1 MLNPDPINLTFLS
14 TFQLLNFQIMPIRLS
29 TTLPTLAFATEIQDL
44 NFLGGEPGKPCP
56 IRLTL
61 SGTEMFDTYLTPDT
75 VGHFALHDL
84 GWLISTHASAMAK
97 KGKWLTELRIE
108 ADEKLLATVSIMPCR
123 QRLYING
130 ADFVQRSFLT
140 MAGGGCKVVP
150 KLATER
156 LVWKP
161 SDEERKQERPV
172 SVRVTLLDLT
182 TGKNRRIGS
191 EFRAEKYNDELLCYN
206 TSPGYIVGNLEKY
219 GPSSGATSQPVGYE
233 VTVGQRTM
241 RYRLAPWD
249 ADAAPVTT
257 LDFTN
262 VFGLSDSLYIY
273 GEVEEAL
280 KPTYT
285 QVVVGGSAYNANVEA
300 QAELKAT
307 TGALNAAEVALIK
320 DVMTAR
326 EVWHDDTPVTI
337 TAAEIKG
344 TNAYNTADSA
354 TLSWRESQ
362 GGLAVLTPL
371 PVRTFDI
378 TFDETFL

>member
-1 MLNPDPINLTFLS
+1 MPRLT
-14 TFQLLNFQIMPIRLS
+14 
-29 TTLPTLAFATEIQDL
+29 TTLPTLAFATEIHELD
-44 NFLGGEPGKPCP
+44 FTGGTFGTPCH
-56 IRLTL
+56 ITLTL
-61 SGTEMFDTYLTPDT
+61 GSATVLDTNLMPDPA
-75 VGHFALHDL
+75 GDFSLSDI
-84 GWLISTHASAMAK
+84 GWLLSTYATAAMDSR
-97 KGKWLTELRIE
+97 GHWLTELRIE
-108 ADEKLLATVSIMPCR
+108 ADSKLMGSAKIMPCR
-123 QRLYING
+123 QSLYISG

-150 KLATER
+150 KLATEL
-156 LVWKP
+156 LVWMP
-161 SDEERKQERPV
+161 SDEERKQELPV
-172 SVRVTLLDLT
+172 SVRVTMMDLA
-182 TGKNRRIGS
+182 TGETRRIDS
-191 EFRAEKYNDELLCYN
+191 EFRADEYGNELLCYN
-206 TSPGYIVGNLEKY
+206 TSPGYIVGNLEQY
-219 GPSSGATSQPVGYE
+219 GPYTGATRQPVSYD

-257 LDFTN
+257 LSFTN
-262 VFGLSDSLYIY
+262 VFGLSDSIYLY

-300 QAELKAT
+300 QAEFKAT
-307 TGALNAAEVALIK
+307 TGALNAAEVALLK

-362 GGLAVLTPL
+362 SGLSVLTPL
-371 PVRTFDI
+371 PVRTFDM
-378 TFDETFL
+378 TFDATFL

>member
-1 MLNPDPINLTFLS
+1 
-14 TFQLLNFQIMPIRLS
+14 MPIRLS
-29 TTLPTLAFATEIQDL
+29 TTLPALAFATEIEDL
-44 NFLGGEPGKPCP
+44 EFSSDTPGTTCHISITLGGAVV
-56 IRLTL
+56 L
-61 SGTEMFDTYLTPDT
+61 DTYLTPDT
-75 VGHFALHDL
+75 RGHFALHDL
-84 GWLISTHASAMAK
+84 GWLISTHATAAMATR
-97 KGKWLTELRIE
+97 GKWLTELRIE
-108 ADEKLLATVSIMPCR
+108 ADSKLLATVSIMPCR

-140 MAGGGCKVVP
+140 LAGGGCKVVP

-172 SVRVTLLDLT
+172 SVRVTYMDLN
-182 TGKNRRIGS
+182 TGETRRVGS
-191 EFRAEKYNDELLCYN
+191 EFRAEEYNDELLCYN
-206 TSPGYIVGNLEKY
+206 TSPAYIVGNLEQF
-219 GPSSGATSQPVGYE
+219 GPMSGATRQPVGYE
-233 VTVGQRTM
+233 VTVGKRTM

-249 ADAAPVTT
+249 MDAAPVTT

-300 QAELKAT
+300 QAEFKAT
-307 TGALNAAEVALIK
+307 TGALSAADVALLK
-320 DVMTAR
+320 DVATAR
-326 EVWHDDTPVTI
+326 YVWHDDSAVTI
-337 TAAEIKG
+337 TAAEVKG
-344 TNAYNTADSA
+344 SNAYNTADSA
-354 TLSWRESQ
+354 TLTWRESQ
-362 GGLAVLTPL
+362 SGLSVLTPL
-371 PVRTFDI
+371 PVRTFDE

>member
-1 MLNPDPINLTFLS
+1 MLRLT
-14 TFQLLNFQIMPIRLS
+14 
-29 TTLPTLAFATEIQDL
+29 TTLPALAFATEIQDL
-44 NFLGGEPGKPCP
+44 DFTGGTYGTPCHILLTLGGTTV
-56 IRLTL
+56 L
-61 SGTEMFDTYLTPDT
+61 DTNLMPDT
-75 VGHFALHDL
+75 TGGFALHDL
-84 GWLISTHASAMAK
+84 GWLLSTYATAAM
-97 KGKWLTELRIE
+97 GTRRTWTTELRIE
-108 ADEKLLATVSIMPCR
+108 ADKKQMGTVNIMPCR
-123 QRLYING
+123 QSLYING

-156 LVWKP
+156 LVWMP
-161 SDEERKQERPV
+161 SDEEREQERPV
-172 SVRVTLLDLT
+172 SVRVTLLNLT
-182 TGKNRRIGS
+182 TGETRRIGS
-191 EFRAEKYNDELLCYN
+191 EFRAEEYNDELLCYN
-206 TSPGYIVGNLEKY
+206 TSPGYIVALEQC
-219 GPSSGATSQPVGYE
+219 GPLSGATRQPVSYD

-262 VFGLSDSLYIY
+262 VFGVADSLYIY

-285 QVVVGGSAYNANVEA
+285 QVVVGGAAYNANVEA
-300 QAELKAT
+300 QAEFKAT

-326 EVWHDDTPVTI
+326 EVWRDDTPITI
-337 TAAEIKG
+337 TAAELKG

-362 GGLAVLTPL
+362 SGMSVLTPL
-371 PVRTFDI
+371 PVRTFDL

>member
-1 MLNPDPINLTFLS
+1 MAIKLTTS
-14 TFQLLNFQIMPIRLS
+14 
-29 TTLPTLAFATEIQDL
+29 LPALAFATEIHDL
-44 NFLGGEPGKPCP
+44 NFSGGTYGTPCHITLTLGGTTV
-56 IRLTL
+56 L
-61 SGTEMFDTYLTPDT
+61 DTNLMPDT
-75 VGHFALHDL
+75 TGRFALHDL
-84 GWLISTHASAMAK
+84 GWLLSTYATAAMDSR
-97 KGKWLTELRIE
+97 GKWLTELRIE
-108 ADEKLLATVSIMPCR
+108 ADSKQMGTVKIMPCR
-123 QRLYING
+123 QSLYLNG

-156 LVWKP
+156 LVWMP
-161 SDEERKQERPV
+161 SDEERKQTHPV

-182 TGKNRRIGS
+182 TGKTRRIGS
-191 EFRAEKYNDELLCYN
+191 EFKAEKYNDELLCYN
-206 TSPGYIVGNLEKY
+206 TSPGYIVGNLEQY
-219 GPSSGATSQPVGYE
+219 GPYTGATSQPVSYD

-241 RYRLAPWD
+241 RYRLAPWTE
-249 ADAAPVTT
+249 DAAPVTA

-262 VFGLSDSLYIY
+262 VFGVADSLYIY

-285 QVVVGGSAYNANVEA
+285 QVVVGGAAYNAPVEA
-300 QAELKAT
+300 QAEFKAT
-307 TGALNAAEVALIK
+307 TGALNAAEVALLK

-326 EVWHDDTPVTI
+326 EVWRDDTPITI
-337 TAAEIKG
+337 TAAELKG

-362 GGLAVLTPL
+362 SGLSVLTPL

-378 TFDETFL
+378 TFDATFL

>member
-1 MLNPDPINLTFLS
+1 MSP
-14 TFQLLNFQIMPIRLS
+14 RLS
-29 TTLPTLAFATEIQDL
+29 TTLPALAFATEIQDL
-44 NFLGGEPGKPCP
+44 KFLGGTPGKPCH

-61 SGTEMFDTYLTPDT
+61 NGAEVLDTYLTPDT
-75 VGHFALHDL
+75 VGHFGLHDL

-97 KGKWLTELRIE
+97 QGTWLTELRIE
-108 ADEKLLATVSIMPCR
+108 ADGTQLATVSIMPCR

-150 KLATER
+150 KLASEL

-161 SDEERKQERPV
+161 SDEEREQERPV
-172 SVRVTLLDLT
+172 SVRVTMLDLT
-182 TGKNRRIGS
+182 TGETRRIGS
-191 EFRAEKYNDELLCYN
+191 EFRAEAYNDELLCYN
-206 TSPGYIVGNLEKY
+206 TSPAYIVGNLEEY
-219 GPSSGATSQPVGYE
+219 GPSSGATRQPVGYE

-273 GEVEEAL
+273 GEVEEAI

-300 QAELKAT
+300 QAEFKAT

-362 GGLAVLTPL
+362 GGLSVLTPL
-371 PVRTFDI
+371 PVRTFDG

>member
-1 MLNPDPINLTFLS
+1 ML
-14 TFQLLNFQIMPIRLS
+14 RLS
-29 TTLPTLAFATEIQDL
+29 TPLPALAFATEIQDL
-44 NFLGGEPGKPCP
+44 EFIGGTPGKPCH

-61 SGTEMFDTYLTPDT
+61 SGTEVLDTYLTPDT
-75 VGHFALHDL
+75 VGHFGLHDL

-97 KGKWLTELRIE
+97 QGKWLTELHIE
-108 ADEKLLATVSIMPCR
+108 ADKQPLATASIMPCR

-150 KLATER
+150 KLASER

-172 SVRVTLLDLT
+172 SVRVTLMDLT
-182 TGKNRRIGS
+182 TGKARRIGS
-191 EFRAEKYNDELLCYN
+191 EFRAEKYNNELLCYN
-206 TSPGYIVGNLEKY
+206 TSPAYIVGNLEEY
-219 GPSSGATSQPVGYE
+219 GPSSGATSQPVGYD

-285 QVVVGGSAYNANVEA
+285 QVVVGGSVYNANVEA
-300 QAELKAT
+300 QAEFKAT
-307 TGALNAAEVALIK
+307 TGALNAAEVALVK

-371 PVRTFDI
+371 PVRTFDG

>member
-1 MLNPDPINLTFLS
+1 MVKLT
-14 TFQLLNFQIMPIRLS
+14 

-44 NFLGGEPGKPCP
+44 NFSGGTYGTPCRVQLTLGGTVV
-56 IRLTL
+56 L
-61 SGTEMFDTYLTPDT
+61 DTNLMPDT
-75 VGHFALHDL
+75 AGHFALHDL
-84 GWLISTHASAMAK
+84 GWLLSTYATAAMDSG
-97 KGKWLTELRIE
+97 GKWLTELRIE
-108 ADEKLLATVSIMPCR
+108 EAGSKKLMGRTNIMPCR
-123 QRLYING
+123 QGLYING

-161 SDEERKQERPV
+161 SDEERELERPV

-182 TGKNRRIGS
+182 TGETRRIGS
-191 EFRAEKYNDELLCYN
+191 EFRAEKYNNELLCYN
-206 TSPGYIVGNLEKY
+206 TSPGRIVGDLEQY
-219 GPSSGATSQPVGYE
+219 GPYTGATSQPVSYD

-262 VFGLSDSLYIY
+262 VFGVEDSLYIY
-273 GEVEEAL
+273 GEVEETL

-285 QVVVGGSAYNANVEA
+285 QVVVGGAAYNANVEA
-300 QAELKAT
+300 QAEFKAT

-326 EVWHDDTPVTI
+326 EVWRDGTPITI
-337 TAAEIKG
+337 TAAELKG

-362 GGLAVLTPL
+362 SGLSVLTPL
-371 PVRTFDI
+371 PVRTFDLA
-378 TFDETFL
+378 FDATFL

>member
-1 MLNPDPINLTFLS
+1 
-14 TFQLLNFQIMPIRLS
+14 MPIRLS
-29 TTLPTLAFATEIQDL
+29 TTLPALAFATEIQDL
-44 NFLGGEPGKPCP
+44 KFIGGTPGKPCH
-56 IRLTL
+56 ITLTL
-61 SGTEMFDTYLTPDT
+61 SGAEVLDTYLTPDT
-75 VGHFALHDL
+75 VGHFGLHDL

-97 KGKWLTELRIE
+97 KGQWLTELRIE
-108 ADEKLLATVSIMPCR
+108 ADDTQLATVSIMPCR

-150 KLATER
+150 KLASEL
-156 LVWKP
+156 LVWLP
-161 SDEERKQERPV
+161 SDEEREQEFPV
-172 SVRVTLLDLT
+172 SVRITRLNRA
-182 TGKNRRIGS
+182 TGTVGYNTSVFK
-191 EFRAEKYNDELLCYN
+191 AEAYNDELLCYN
-206 TSPGYIVGNLEKY
+206 TSPAYIVGDLEGF
-219 GPSSGATSQPVGYE
+219 GPFGSDTWQSIGYE

-300 QAELKAT
+300 QAEFKAT

-371 PVRTFDI
+371 PVRTFDV

>member
-1 MLNPDPINLTFLS
+1 MPRLT
-14 TFQLLNFQIMPIRLS
+14 TK
-29 TTLPTLAFATEIQDL
+29 LPALAFATEIHELDFTGGTYGTPCHITL
-44 NFLGGEPGKPCP
+44 TLGGTTV
-56 IRLTL
+56 L
-61 SGTEMFDTYLTPDT
+61 DTNLMPDT
-75 VGHFALHDL
+75 TGDFALHDL
-84 GWLISTHASAMAK
+84 GWLLSTYATAAMGTQ
-97 KGKWLTELRIE
+97 GKWLTELRIE
-108 ADEKLLATVSIMPCR
+108 ADKKLMGTVKIMPCR
-123 QRLYING
+123 QSLYING

-156 LVWKP
+156 LVWMP
-161 SDEERKQERPV
+161 SDEEREQTYPV

-182 TGKNRRIGS
+182 TGKTRRIGS
-191 EFRAEKYNDELLCYN
+191 EFKAEEYGNELLYYN
-206 TSPGYIVGNLEKY
+206 TSPGRIVGNLEQY
-219 GPSSGATSQPVGYE
+219 GPYTGATIQPVSYD

-262 VFGLSDSLYIY
+262 VFGVADSLYIY

-300 QAELKAT
+300 QAEFKAT

-326 EVWHDDTPVTI
+326 EVWRDDTPVTI
-337 TAAEIKG
+337 TAAELKG

-354 TLSWRESQ
+354 TLSWSESQ
-362 GGLAVLTPL
+362 SGLSVLTPL

-378 TFDETFL
+378 TFDATFL

>member
-1 MLNPDPINLTFLS
+1 
-14 TFQLLNFQIMPIRLS
+14 
-29 TTLPTLAFATEIQDL
+29 
-44 NFLGGEPGKPCP
+44 
-56 IRLTL
+56 
-61 SGTEMFDTYLTPDT
+61 
-75 VGHFALHDL
+75 
-84 GWLISTHASAMAK
+84 
-97 KGKWLTELRIE
+97 
-108 ADEKLLATVSIMPCR
+108 MPCR

-150 KLATER
+150 KLASEL

-161 SDEERKQERPV
+161 SDEEREQERPV
-172 SVRVTLLDLT
+172 SVRVTMLDLT
-182 TGKNRRIGS
+182 TGETRRIGS
-191 EFRAEKYNDELLCYN
+191 EFRAEAYNDELLCYN
-206 TSPGYIVGNLEKY
+206 TSPGYIVGNLEEY
-219 GPSSGATSQPVGYE
+219 GPSSGATRQPVGYD

-300 QAELKAT
+300 QAEFKAT

-371 PVRTFDI
+371 PVRTFDM
-378 TFDETFL
+378 TFDGTFL

>member
-1 MLNPDPINLTFLS
+1 
-14 TFQLLNFQIMPIRLS
+14 MPIKLTS
-29 TTLPTLAFATEIQDL
+29 TLPPLAFATEIHDL
-44 NFLGGEPGKPCP
+44 DFTGGTYSTPCHILLTLGGTTV
-56 IRLTL
+56 L
-61 SGTEMFDTYLTPDT
+61 DTNLMPDT
-75 VGHFALHDL
+75 TGHFALHDL
-84 GWLISTHASAMAK
+84 GWLLSTYATAAM
-97 KGKWLTELRIE
+97 GTRRTWSTELRIE
-108 ADEKLLATVSIMPCR
+108 ADSKKMGTARIMPCR
-123 QRLYING
+123 QGLYING

-156 LVWKP
+156 LVWMP

-182 TGKNRRIGS
+182 TGETRRIGS
-191 EFRAEKYNDELLCYN
+191 EFRAEEYNDELLCYN
-206 TSPGYIVGNLEKY
+206 TSPGYIVGNLEQY
-219 GPSSGATSQPVGYE
+219 GPYTGSTWQPVSYD

-262 VFGLSDSLYIY
+262 VFGVSDSLYIY

-285 QVVVGGSAYNANVEA
+285 QVVVGGAAYNANVEA
-300 QAELKAT
+300 QAEFKAT

-326 EVWHDDTPVTI
+326 EVWRDDTPITI
-337 TAAEIKG
+337 TAAELKG

-362 GGLAVLTPL
+362 SGLSVLTPL
-371 PVRTFDI
+371 PVRTFDL

>member
-1 MLNPDPINLTFLS
+1 MV
-14 TFQLLNFQIMPIRLS
+14 RLS
-29 TTLPTLAFATEIQDL
+29 SSLPALAFATEIQDL
-44 NFLGGEPGKPCP
+44 NFSGGTPGKPCH
-56 IRLTL
+56 IMLTL
-61 SGTEMFDTYLTPDT
+61 GWTEVLNTNLTPDT
-75 VGHFALHDL
+75 AGDFALHDL

-97 KGKWLTELRIE
+97 KGQWLTELRVE
-108 ADEKLLATVSIMPCR
+108 SDSTLLATVSIMPCR

-150 KLATER
+150 KLASER

-172 SVRVTLLDLT
+172 SVRVTLMDLT
-182 TGKNRRIGS
+182 TGETRRIGS
-191 EFRAEKYNDELLCYN
+191 EFRAEEYNDELLCYN
-206 TSPGYIVGNLEKY
+206 TSPGYIVGNLEEC
-219 GPSSGATSQPVGYE
+219 GPSSGATSQPVGYD

-257 LDFTN
+257 FDFTN

-300 QAELKAT
+300 QAEFKAT

-326 EVWHDDTPVTI
+326 EVWHDGTPVTI

-371 PVRTFDI
+371 PVRTFDL
-378 TFDETFL
+378 TFDGTFL

>member
-1 MLNPDPINLTFLS
+1 MVKLT
-14 TFQLLNFQIMPIRLS
+14 

-44 NFLGGEPGKPCP
+44 GFSGGTFGTPCHISITLGGAEV
-56 IRLTL
+56 L
-61 SGTEMFDTYLTPDT
+61 DTYLTPDAR
-75 VGHFALHDL
+75 GDFALHDL
-84 GWLISTHASAMAK
+84 GWLISTHATAAMASR
-97 KGKWLTELRIE
+97 GKWLTELRIE
-108 ADEKLLATVSIMPCR
+108 ADSKLLATVSIMPCR

-150 KLATER
+150 KLATEL

-172 SVRVTLLDLT
+172 SVRVTLMDLT
-182 TGKNRRIGS
+182 TGKTRRIGS
-191 EFRAEKYNDELLCYN
+191 EFRADEYGNELLCYN
-206 TSPGYIVGNLEKY
+206 TSPGYIVGNLEQY
-219 GPSSGATSQPVGYE
+219 GPYTGATWQPVSYD

-257 LDFTN
+257 LSFTN
-262 VFGLSDSLYIY
+262 VFGVEDSLYIY

-285 QVVVGGSAYNANVEA
+285 QVLVGGAAYNANVEA
-300 QAELKAT
+300 QTEFKAT

-326 EVWHDDTPVTI
+326 EVWRDDTPITI
-337 TAAEIKG
+337 TSAELKG

-354 TLSWRESQ
+354 TLTWRESQ
-362 GGLAVLTPL
+362 SGLSVLTPL
-371 PVRTFDI
+371 PVRTFDM

>member
-1 MLNPDPINLTFLS
+1 MPRLT
-14 TFQLLNFQIMPIRLS
+14 
-29 TTLPTLAFATEIQDL
+29 TTLPALAFATEIHEL
-44 NFLGGEPGKPCP
+44 YFNGGTCGTPCRVLLTLGGTTV
-56 IRLTL
+56 L
-61 SGTEMFDTYLTPDT
+61 DTYLTPDT
-75 VGHFALHDL
+75 LGHFALHDL
-84 GWLISTHASAMAK
+84 GWLISTHASALAK
-97 KGKWLTELRIE
+97 KGQWLTELRIE
-108 ADEKLLATVSIMPCR
+108 ADGTQLATVSIMPCR

-150 KLATER
+150 KLATEL
-156 LVWKP
+156 LVWMP
-161 SDEERKQERPV
+161 SDEERELTHPV
-172 SVRVTLLDLT
+172 SVRVTLLNLT
-182 TGKNRRIGS
+182 TGETRRIGS
-191 EFRAEKYNDELLCYN
+191 EFRADEYGNDLLCYN
-206 TSPGYIVGNLEKY
+206 TSPGYIVGNLEQY
-219 GPSSGATSQPVGYE
+219 GPYTGATWQPVSYD

-300 QAELKAT
+300 QTEFKAT

-326 EVWHDDTPVTI
+326 EVWRDDTPITI
-337 TAAEIKG
+337 TAAELKG

-362 GGLAVLTPL
+362 SGLSVLTPL
-371 PVRTFDI
+371 PVRTFDL
-378 TFDETFL
+378 TFDTTFL

>member
-1 MLNPDPINLTFLS
+1 MPRLT
-14 TFQLLNFQIMPIRLS
+14 
-29 TTLPTLAFATEIQDL
+29 TTLPTLAFATEIHEL
-44 NFLGGEPGKPCP
+44 YFTGGTFGTPCRITLTLGGTTV
-56 IRLTL
+56 L
-61 SGTEMFDTYLTPDT
+61 DTNLMPDT
-75 VGHFALHDL
+75 AGDFSLNDI
-84 GWLISTHASAMAK
+84 GWLISTYATAAMDSG
-97 KGKWLTELRIE
+97 GKWLTELRIE
-108 ADEKLLATVSIMPCR
+108 ADSKLMATVSIMPCR
-123 QRLYING
+123 QSLYINV

-156 LVWKP
+156 LVWLP
-161 SDEERKQERPV
+161 SEEERKQERPV
-172 SVRVTLLDLT
+172 SVRVTLMDLT
-182 TGKNRRIGS
+182 TGKTRRIGF

-206 TSPGYIVGNLEKY
+206 TSPAYIVGNLEQY
-219 GPSSGATSQPVGYE
+219 GPYTGATRQPVGYD

-262 VFGLSDSLYIY
+262 VFGLADTLYIY
-273 GEVEEAL
+273 GEVEESL

-285 QVVVGGSAYNANVEA
+285 QVVVGGATYNANVEA
-300 QAELKAT
+300 QTEFKAT

-362 GGLAVLTPL
+362 SGLSVLTPL
-371 PVRTFDI
+371 PVRTFDM
-378 TFDETFL
+378 TFDATFL

>member
-1 MLNPDPINLTFLS
+1 
-14 TFQLLNFQIMPIRLS
+14 MPISLS

-44 NFLGGEPGKPCP
+44 GFSGGTPGTPCH

-61 SGTEMFDTYLTPDT
+61 GTAEVLDTYLTPDT
-75 VGHFALHDL
+75 AGRFALHDL
-84 GWLISTHASAMAK
+84 GWLIITHAIAMAK
-97 KGKWLTELRIE
+97 QGKWLTELRIE
-108 ADEKLLATVSIMPCR
+108 AEGQLLATVSIMPCR

-130 ADFVQRSFLT
+130 PDFVQRSFLT

-161 SDEERKQERPV
+161 SDEERKQEYPV
-172 SVRVTLLDLT
+172 SVRVTLMDLT
-182 TGKNRRIGS
+182 TGNTRRIGS
-191 EFRAEKYNDELLCYN
+191 DFRAEKYNDELLCYN
-206 TSPGYIVGNLEKY
+206 TSPGYIVGNLEEY
-219 GPSSGATSQPVGYE
+219 GPLSGATIQPVGYD

-257 LDFTN
+257 LDFIN

-300 QAELKAT
+300 QAEFKAT
-307 TGALNAAEVALIK
+307 TGALSAAEVALLK

-326 EVWHDDTPVTI
+326 EVWHDDSAVTI
-337 TAAEIKG
+337 TAAELKG
-344 TNAYNTADSA
+344 SNAYNTADSA

-362 GGLAVLTPL
+362 SGLAVLTPL
-371 PVRTFDI
+371 PVRTFDL

>member
-1 MLNPDPINLTFLS
+1 MLRLT
-14 TFQLLNFQIMPIRLS
+14 

-44 NFLGGEPGKPCP
+44 GFSGGTPGKPCP
-56 IRLTL
+56 IKLTL
-61 SGTEMFDTYLTPDT
+61 GGTEVLNTNLTPDT
-75 VGHFALHDL
+75 NGRFALNDL
-84 GWLISTHASAMAK
+84 GWLISTYAASAT
-97 KGKWLTELRIE
+97 TERAWTKDLRIE
-108 ADEKLLATVSIMPCR
+108 SDSMLLATVSIMPCR

-161 SDEERKQERPV
+161 SDEEREQEYPV
-172 SVRVTLLDLT
+172 SVRITLMDLT
-182 TGKNRRIGS
+182 TGKTRRIGTV
-191 EFRAEKYNDELLCYN
+191 FKAEEYNDELLCYN
-206 TSPGYIVGNLEKY
+206 TSPGYIVGDLEGY
-219 GPSSGATSQPVGYE
+219 GPFGSDTWQSIGYE

-249 ADAAPVTT
+249 MDAAPVTT

-262 VFGLSDSLYIY
+262 VFGLNDTLYIY

-300 QAELKAT
+300 QAEFKAT
-307 TGALNAAEVALIK
+307 TGALSAAEVALIK

-337 TAAEIKG
+337 TASELKG
-344 TNAYNTADSA
+344 SNAYNTADSA
-354 TLSWRESQ
+354 TLTWRESQ
-362 GGLAVLTPL
+362 GGLSVLTPL
-371 PVRTFDI
+371 PVRTFDK

>member
-1 MLNPDPINLTFLS
+1 
-14 TFQLLNFQIMPIRLS
+14 MPIRLS
-29 TTLPTLAFATEIQDL
+29 TTLPALAFATEIQDL
-44 NFLGGEPGKPCP
+44 NFLGGTPGKPCH

-61 SGTEMFDTYLTPDT
+61 SGAEVLDTYLTPDT
-75 VGHFALHDL
+75 VGYFALHDL

-97 KGKWLTELRIE
+97 KGQWLNELRIE
-108 ADEKLLATVSIMPCR
+108 ADGTQLATVSIMPCR

-150 KLATER
+150 KLASEL

-161 SDEERKQERPV
+161 SDEEREQERPV
-172 SVRVTLLDLT
+172 SVRVTYMDLT
-182 TGKNRRIGS
+182 TGETRRIGS
-191 EFRAEKYNDELLCYN
+191 EFRAEAYNDELLCYN
-206 TSPGYIVGNLEKY
+206 TSPGYIVAIEQC
-219 GPSSGATSQPVGYE
+219 GPSSGATSQPVGYD

-300 QAELKAT
+300 QAEFKAT

-371 PVRTFDI
+371 PVRTFDG

>member
-1 MLNPDPINLTFLS
+1 MPRLT
-14 TFQLLNFQIMPIRLS
+14 
-29 TTLPTLAFATEIQDL
+29 TTLPTLAFATEIHGLDFTGGTFGTPCHIL
-44 NFLGGEPGKPCP
+44 LTLGGTTV
-56 IRLTL
+56 L
-61 SGTEMFDTYLTPDT
+61 DTNLMPDPA
-75 VGHFALHDL
+75 GDFSLHDI
-84 GWLISTHASAMAK
+84 GWLLSTYATAAMDSR
-97 KGKWLTELRIE
+97 GKWLTELRIE
-108 ADEKLLATVSIMPCR
+108 ADSKLMGTAKIMPCR
-123 QRLYING
+123 QSLYING

-156 LVWKP
+156 LVWMP
-161 SDEERKQERPV
+161 SDEERKQELPV
-172 SVRVTLLDLT
+172 SVRVTYMDLT
-182 TGKNRRIGS
+182 TGETRRIGS
-191 EFRAEKYNDELLCYN
+191 EFRAEEYNNELLCYN
-206 TSPGYIVGNLEKY
+206 TSPGYIVALEQC
-219 GPSSGATSQPVGYE
+219 GPLSGATSQPVGYD

-257 LDFTN
+257 LAFTN

-273 GEVEEAL
+273 GEVEESL

-285 QVVVGGSAYNANVEA
+285 QVLVGGAAYNANVEA
-300 QAELKAT
+300 QTEFKAT
-307 TGALNAAEVALIK
+307 TGALNAAEVALLK

-326 EVWHDDTPVTI
+326 HVWRDDTPITI
-337 TAAEIKG
+337 TAAELKG

-362 GGLAVLTPL
+362 SGLSVLTPL
-371 PVRTFDI
+371 PVRTFDA

>member
-1 MLNPDPINLTFLS
+1 MSPRLT
-14 TFQLLNFQIMPIRLS
+14 

-44 NFLGGEPGKPCP
+44 NFSGGTPGKPCP

-61 SGTEMFDTYLTPDT
+61 GGTEVLNTNLTPDT
-75 VGHFALHDL
+75 AGDFALHDL

-97 KGKWLTELRIE
+97 KGQWLTELRVE
-108 ADEKLLATVSIMPCR
+108 ADSTLLATVSIMPCR

-150 KLATER
+150 KLASER

-172 SVRVTLLDLT
+172 SVRVTYMDLT
-182 TGKNRRIGS
+182 TGETRRFGS
-191 EFRAEKYNDELLCYN
+191 DFRAEEYNDELLCYN
-206 TSPGYIVGNLEKY
+206 TSPGYIVALEQC
-219 GPSSGATSQPVGYE
+219 GPSSGATRQPVGYD

-300 QAELKAT
+300 QTEFKAT
-307 TGALNAAEVALIK
+307 MGALNAAEVALIK

-326 EVWHDDTPVTI
+326 EVWHDDTPITI

-371 PVRTFDI
+371 PMRTFDL
-378 TFDETFL
+378 TFDGTFL

>member
-1 MLNPDPINLTFLS
+1 
-14 TFQLLNFQIMPIRLS
+14 MPIRLS
-29 TTLPTLAFATEIQDL
+29 TTLPALAFATEIQEL
-44 NFLGGEPGKPCP
+44 GFLGGTPGKPCH
-56 IRLTL
+56 ITLTL
-61 SGTEMFDTYLTPDT
+61 SGAEVLDTYLTPDT
-75 VGHFALHDL
+75 VGHFGLHDL

-97 KGKWLTELRIE
+97 KGQWLNELRIK
-108 ADEKLLATVSIMPCR
+108 ADDTQLATVSIMPCR

-150 KLATER
+150 KLASER

-161 SDEERKQERPV
+161 SDEEREQERPV
-172 SVRVTLLDLT
+172 SVRVTYMDLT
-182 TGKNRRIGS
+182 TGETRRIGS
-191 EFRAEKYNDELLCYN
+191 EFRAEKYNNELLCYN
-206 TSPGYIVGNLEKY
+206 TSPGYIVALEQC
-219 GPSSGATSQPVGYE
+219 GPSSGATSQPVGYD

-300 QAELKAT
+300 QAEFKAT

>member
-1 MLNPDPINLTFLS
+1 MSPRLT
-14 TFQLLNFQIMPIRLS
+14 TP
-29 TTLPTLAFATEIQDL
+29 LPTLAFAAEIQDL
-44 NFLGGEPGKPCP
+44 NFSGGTPGKPCP

-61 SGTEMFDTYLTPDT
+61 GGAEVLNTNLTPDT
-75 VGHFALHDL
+75 AGDFALHDL
-84 GWLISTHASAMAK
+84 GWLISTHASAMATR
-97 KGKWLTELRIE
+97 GKWLTELRVE
-108 ADEKLLATVSIMPCR
+108 ADSKLLATVNIMPCR

-150 KLATER
+150 KLASER

-172 SVRVTLLDLT
+172 SVRVTLMDLT
-182 TGKNRRIGS
+182 TGETRRIGS
-191 EFRAEKYNDELLCYN
+191 EFRAEEYNDELLCYN
-206 TSPGYIVGNLEKY
+206 TSPGYIVGNLEEY
-219 GPSSGATSQPVGYE
+219 GPSSGATRQPVGYD

-300 QAELKAT
+300 QAEFKAT

-326 EVWHDDTPVTI
+326 EVWRDDTPVTI

-344 TNAYNTADSA
+344 TNAYNTAYSA

-371 PVRTFDI
+371 PVRTFDL
-378 TFDETFL
+378 TFDGTFL

>member
-1 MLNPDPINLTFLS
+1 
-14 TFQLLNFQIMPIRLS
+14 MPISLT

-44 NFLGGEPGKPCP
+44 EFLGGTSGTPCR

-61 SGTEMFDTYLTPDT
+61 GTAEVLDTSLTPDT
-75 VGHFALHDL
+75 RGHFALHDI
-84 GWLISTHASAMAK
+84 GWLISTHATARAEQ
-97 KGKWLTELRIE
+97 GKWLNSLRIE
-108 ADEKLLATVSIMPCR
+108 ADGQLLATVSIMPLR

-140 MAGGGCKVVP
+140 LAGGGCKVVP
-150 KLATER
+150 KLAKER
-156 LVWKP
+156 LVWLP
-161 SDEERKQERPV
+161 TDEERKLERPV
-172 SVRVTLLDLT
+172 SVRVTYMNLT
-182 TGKNRRIGS
+182 TGETRRVGS
-191 EFRAEKYNDELLCYN
+191 EFRAEEYNDELLCYN
-206 TSPGYIVGNLEKY
+206 TSPAYIVGNLEQF
-219 GPSSGATSQPVGYE
+219 GPMSGATRQPVGYD

-262 VFGLSDSLYIY
+262 VFGLSDTLYIY

-300 QAELKAT
+300 QAEFKAT
-307 TGALNAAEVALIK
+307 TGALSATEVALLK

-326 EVWHDDTPVTI
+326 EVWRDDSPVTI

-362 GGLAVLTPL
+362 DGLAVLTPL
-371 PVRTFDI
+371 PVRTFDE

>member
-1 MLNPDPINLTFLS
+1 MPTRLT
-14 TFQLLNFQIMPIRLS
+14 

-44 NFLGGEPGKPCP
+44 DFSGGTPGTPCH
-56 IRLTL
+56 ITLTL
-61 SGTEMFDTYLTPDT
+61 SGAVVLDTYLTPDPA
-75 VGHFALHDL
+75 GHFALHDL
-84 GWLISTHASAMAK
+84 GWLISTHATAAMTTR
-97 KGKWLTELRIE
+97 GKWLNELRIE
-108 ADEKLLATVSIMPCR
+108 ADGQLLATVSIMPLR

-156 LVWKP
+156 LVWRP
-161 SDEERKQERPV
+161 SAEERKLERPV
-172 SVRVTLLDLT
+172 SVRVTYMDLN
-182 TGKNRRIGS
+182 TGETRRVGS
-191 EFRAEKYNDELLCYN
+191 EFRAEEYNDELLFYN
-206 TSPGYIVGNLEKY
+206 TSPAYIVGNLEQF
-219 GPSSGATSQPVGYE
+219 GPMSGATRQPVGYD

-257 LDFTN
+257 LDFIN

-285 QVVVGGSAYNANVEA
+285 QVVVGGSVYNANVEA
-300 QAELKAT
+300 QAEFKAT
-307 TGALNAAEVALIK
+307 TGALSAAEVALVK

-326 EVWHDDTPVTI
+326 EVWHDDSPVTI

-371 PVRTFDI
+371 PVRTFDE

>member
-1 MLNPDPINLTFLS
+1 MAIKLT
-14 TFQLLNFQIMPIRLS
+14 
-29 TTLPTLAFATEIQDL
+29 TTLPDLAFATEIHELD
-44 NFLGGEPGKPCP
+44 FKGGTYGTPCH

-61 SGTEMFDTYLTPDT
+61 GGITVLDTNLMPDT
-75 VGHFALHDL
+75 TGYFALHDL
-84 GWLISTHASAMAK
+84 GWLLSTYATAAMGLL
-97 KGKWLTELRIE
+97 GKWLTELRIE
-108 ADEKLLATVSIMPCR
+108 ADKKLMGTVKIMPCR
-123 QRLYING
+123 QSLYING

-140 MAGGGCKVVP
+140 LAGGGCKVVP

-156 LVWKP
+156 LVWMP

-172 SVRVTLLDLT
+172 SVRVTYMDLT
-182 TGKNRRIGS
+182 TGETRRIGS
-191 EFRAEKYNDELLCYN
+191 EFRAEEYNDELLCYN
-206 TSPGYIVGNLEKY
+206 TSPGYIVAVEQF
-219 GPSSGATSQPVGYE
+219 GPLTGRTSQPVSYD

-262 VFGLSDSLYIY
+262 VFGVADSLYIY

-285 QVVVGGSAYNANVEA
+285 QVVVGGAAYNANVEA
-300 QAELKAT
+300 QTEFKAT

-326 EVWHDDTPVTI
+326 EVWRDDTPITI
-337 TAAEIKG
+337 TAAELKG

-362 GGLAVLTPL
+362 SGLSVLTPL
-371 PVRTFDI
+371 PVRTFDLA
-378 TFDETFL
+378 FDTTFL

>member
-1 MLNPDPINLTFLS
+1 MAIKLT
-14 TFQLLNFQIMPIRLS
+14 TK
-29 TTLPTLAFATEIQDL
+29 LPALAFATEIHEL
-44 NFLGGEPGKPCP
+44 YFEGGTYGTPCHITLTLGGATV
-56 IRLTL
+56 L
-61 SGTEMFDTYLTPDT
+61 DTNLMPDT
-75 VGHFALHDL
+75 TGDFALHDL
-84 GWLISTHASAMAK
+84 GWLISTHAAAM
-97 KGKWLTELRIE
+97 GTQRTWSTELRIE
-108 ADEKLLATVSIMPCR
+108 ADSKLMGTVKIMPCR
-123 QRLYING
+123 QSLYING

-156 LVWKP
+156 LVWLP
-161 SDEERKQERPV
+161 SDEERKNERPV

-182 TGKNRRIGS
+182 TGKTRRIGT

-206 TSPGYIVGNLEKY
+206 TSPGYIVALEQC
-219 GPSSGATSQPVGYE
+219 GPLSGATSQPVSYD

-241 RYRLAPWD
+241 RYRLAPWN
-249 ADAAPVTT
+249 ADAAPVTA

-262 VFGLSDSLYIY
+262 VFGVADSLYIY

-285 QVVVGGSAYNANVEA
+285 QVVVGGAAYNANVEA
-300 QAELKAT
+300 QAEFKAT

-326 EVWHDDTPVTI
+326 EVWRDDTPITI
-337 TAAEIKG
+337 TAAELKG

-362 GGLAVLTPL
+362 SGLSVLTPL
-371 PVRTFDI
+371 PVRTFDLA
-378 TFDETFL
+378 FDATFL

>member
-1 MLNPDPINLTFLS
+1 MV
-14 TFQLLNFQIMPIRLS
+14 RLS
-29 TTLPTLAFATEIQDL
+29 SSLPALAFATEIQDL
-44 NFLGGEPGKPCP
+44 NFSGGTPGKPCH
-56 IRLTL
+56 IMLTL
-61 SGTEMFDTYLTPDT
+61 GWTEVLNTNLTPDT
-75 VGHFALHDL
+75 AGDFALHDL

-97 KGKWLTELRIE
+97 KGQWLTELRVE
-108 ADEKLLATVSIMPCR
+108 SDSTLLATVSIMPCR

-150 KLATER
+150 KLASER

-172 SVRVTLLDLT
+172 SVRVTLMDLT
-182 TGKNRRIGS
+182 TGETRRIGS
-191 EFRAEKYNDELLCYN
+191 EFRAEEYNDELLCYN
-206 TSPGYIVGNLEKY
+206 TSPGYIVGNLEEC
-219 GPSSGATSQPVGYE
+219 GPSSGATSQPVGYD

-257 LDFTN
+257 FDFTN

-300 QAELKAT
+300 QAEFKAT

-326 EVWHDDTPVTI
+326 EVWHDGTPVTI

-371 PVRTFDI
+371 PVRTFDL
-378 TFDETFL
+378 TFDATFL

>member
-1 MLNPDPINLTFLS
+1 MPRLT
-14 TFQLLNFQIMPIRLS
+14 
-29 TTLPTLAFATEIQDL
+29 TTLPTLAFATEIHELD
-44 NFLGGEPGKPCP
+44 FTGGTFGTPCH

-61 SGTEMFDTYLTPDT
+61 GGTTVLDTNLMPDPA
-75 VGHFALHDL
+75 GDFSLSDI
-84 GWLISTHASAMAK
+84 GWLLSTYATDAMDSQ
-97 KGKWLTELRIE
+97 GKWLTELRIV
-108 ADEKLLATVSIMPCR
+108 ADSKLMGSAKIMPCR
-123 QRLYING
+123 QSLYING

-156 LVWKP
+156 LVWMP

-172 SVRVTLLDLT
+172 SVRVTYMNLT
-182 TGKNRRIGS
+182 TGETRRVGA
-191 EFRAEKYNDELLCYN
+191 EFRAEEYNDELLCYN
-206 TSPGYIVGNLEKY
+206 TSPGYIVALEQC
-219 GPSSGATSQPVGYE
+219 GPLSGATRQPVSYD

-257 LDFTN
+257 LAFTN
-262 VFGLSDSLYIY
+262 VFGVEDSLYIY

-285 QVVVGGSAYNANVEA
+285 QVLVGGAAYNANVEA
-300 QAELKAT
+300 QTEFKAT
-307 TGALNAAEVALIK
+307 TGALNAAEVALLK

-326 EVWHDDTPVTI
+326 HVWRDDTPITI
-337 TAAEIKG
+337 TAAELKG

-354 TLSWRESQ
+354 TLTWRESQ
-362 GGLAVLTPL
+362 SGLSVLTPL
-371 PVRTFDI
+371 PVRTFDM
-378 TFDETFL
+378 TFDATFL

>member
-1 MLNPDPINLTFLS
+1 MPRLT
-14 TFQLLNFQIMPIRLS
+14 TK
-29 TTLPTLAFATEIQDL
+29 LPALAFATEIQDL
-44 NFLGGEPGKPCP
+44 DFTGGTYGTPCRVQLTLGGTTV
-56 IRLTL
+56 L
-61 SGTEMFDTYLTPDT
+61 DTNLMPDT
-75 VGHFALHDL
+75 SGDFALHDL
-84 GWLISTHASAMAK
+84 GWLLSTYATAAM
-97 KGKWLTELRIE
+97 GTQRGWTTELRIE
-108 ADEKLLATVSIMPCR
+108 ADSMLMGKVDRIMPCR
-123 QRLYING
+123 QSLYING
-130 ADFVQRSFLT
+130 PDFVQRSFLT

-156 LVWKP
+156 LVWLP
-161 SDEERKQERPV
+161 SDEERKQEYPV

-182 TGKNRRIGS
+182 TGETRRIGS

-206 TSPGYIVGNLEKY
+206 TSPGRIVGNLEQY
-219 GPSSGATSQPVGYE
+219 GPYTGATMQPVSYD

-262 VFGLSDSLYIY
+262 VFGVADSLYIY
-273 GEVEEAL
+273 GEVAETL

-300 QAELKAT
+300 QAEYKAT

-326 EVWHDDTPVTI
+326 EVWRDDTPITI
-337 TAAEIKG
+337 TAAELKG

-362 GGLAVLTPL
+362 SGLSVLTPL

-378 TFDETFL
+378 TFDGTFL

>member
-1 MLNPDPINLTFLS
+1 MLRLT
-14 TFQLLNFQIMPIRLS
+14 

-44 NFLGGEPGKPCP
+44 GFSGGTPGTPCHISITLGTAAV
-56 IRLTL
+56 L
-61 SGTEMFDTYLTPDT
+61 DTSLTPDT
-75 VGHFALHDL
+75 RGDFALHDL
-84 GWLISTHASAMAK
+84 GWLLSTHAIALAEQ
-97 KGKWLTELRIE
+97 GKWANNLRIE
-108 ADEKLLATVSIMPCR
+108 AEGTLLGTVNIMPLR

-140 MAGGGCKVVP
+140 LSGGGCKVVP
-150 KLATER
+150 ALATER

-172 SVRVTLLDLT
+172 SVRVTYLDMN
-182 TGKNRRIGS
+182 TGQTRRIGS
-191 EFRAEKYNDELLCYN
+191 EFRAEEYNDSLLCYN
-206 TSPGYIVGNLEKY
+206 ASPSAIVDMQAIGPYSGRTNL
-219 GPSSGATSQPVGYE
+219 PVAYD

-249 ADAAPVTT
+249 TDAAPVTT

-262 VFGLSDSLYIY
+262 VFALPDTLYIY
-273 GEVEEAL
+273 GEVEETL

-300 QAELKAT
+300 QAEFKAT
-307 TGALNAAEVALIK
+307 TGALSAAEMALLK
-320 DVMTAR
+320 DVATAR
-326 EVWHDDTPVTI
+326 HVWHDDTPVTI
-337 TAAEIKG
+337 TAAELKG
-344 TNAYNTADSA
+344 SNAYNTADSA
-354 TLSWRESQ
+354 TLTWRESQ

-371 PVRTFDI
+371 PVRTFDG

>member
-1 MLNPDPINLTFLS
+1 MSP
-14 TFQLLNFQIMPIRLS
+14 RLS
-29 TTLPTLAFATEIQDL
+29 TTLPALAFATEIQDL
-44 NFLGGEPGKPCP
+44 KFIGGTPGKPCH

-61 SGTEMFDTYLTPDT
+61 NGAEVLDTNLTPDT
-75 VGHFALHDL
+75 VGHFGLHDL

-97 KGKWLTELRIE
+97 QGQWLTELRIE
-108 ADEKLLATVSIMPCR
+108 ADGTQLATVSIMPCR

-150 KLATER
+150 KLASEL
-156 LVWKP
+156 LVWLP
-161 SDEERKQERPV
+161 SDEEREQEFPV
-172 SVRVTLLDLT
+172 SVRITRLNRA
-182 TGKNRRIGS
+182 TGTVGYNTSVFK
-191 EFRAEKYNDELLCYN
+191 ADAYNDELLCYN
-206 TSPGYIVGNLEKY
+206 TSPAYIVGDLDGY
-219 GPSSGATSQPVGYE
+219 GPFGSDTWQSIGYE

-300 QAELKAT
+300 QAEFKAT
-307 TGALNAAEVALIK
+307 TGALSAAEVALIK

-371 PVRTFDI
+371 PVRTFDG